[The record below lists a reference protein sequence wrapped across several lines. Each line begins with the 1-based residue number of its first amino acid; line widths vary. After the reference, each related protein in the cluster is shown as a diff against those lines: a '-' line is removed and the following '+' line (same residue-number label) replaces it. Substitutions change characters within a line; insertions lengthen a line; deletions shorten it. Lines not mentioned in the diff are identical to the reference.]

1 MEESLPREPVLVPDL
16 LSSTVLETRVGGAAA
31 ARLLVTPSRGG
42 DLNTSHFCPRS
53 TGISSGVPP
62 LVPALGKT
70 PLNLERGV
78 FSNAGTRGGT
88 PELMPVERGQK
99 WDVLKSPPREGV
111 TSSLAAAAPP
121 TRGSRTVRS

>member
-42 DLNTSHFCPRS
+42 DFNTSHFCPRS

-62 LVPALGKT
+62 LVPAFEKT
-70 PLNLERGV
+70 PRSKFKGV
-78 FSNAGTRGGT
+78 FPNAGTRGGT
-88 PELMPVERGQK
+88 PELMAVERGPE
-99 WDVLKSPPREGV
+99 W
-111 TSSLAAAAPP
+111 
-121 TRGSRTVRS
+121 RS

>member
-1 MEESLPREPVLVPDL
+1 MEESLPREPGLVPDL

-62 LVPALGKT
+62 LVPAFEKT
-70 PLNLERGV
+70 PRSKFKGDFPFLSRGCI
-78 FSNAGTRGGT
+78 ST
-88 PELMPVERGQK
+88 MPLFTHCRTQTA
-99 WDVLKSPPREGV
+99 V
-111 TSSLAAAAPP
+111 TA
-121 TRGSRTVRS
+121 R